1 MLTSAPT
8 GPGRAGGT
16 DGQPVAAVTPLRVLA
31 SEATKLVGAVWWPW
45 LLGGT
50 VVVTVAVTLVLASFV
65 RPEEGVPAAQVLTA
79 GHPVLALGLLGLG
92 VLVGAGDFTTGAA
105 TSTYLA
111 VPRRLPV
118 LGAQAVLTTGAAVL
132 TGSLAAAGAAVV
144 TDGARAR
151 ALPGALPGPDHLTT
165 VGAGVG
171 LVLHGTGLALLALGL
186 AVLVRRPGPAL
197 VGPVVLLL
205 LVDPLLAAGA
215 GPVTDV
221 VRGLLPAAG
230 TAMLTEAGPPVGPL
244 RGGLVLAGWV
254 AVVTAAAAWRL
265 RTRDVT

>member
-1 MLTSAPT
+1 MLTSPPT
-8 GPGRAGGT
+8 VTGRLGGAARR
-16 DGQPVAAVTPLRVLA
+16 PVPAVTPARVLA
-31 SEATKLVGAVWWPW
+31 SEATKLVGAAWLPW

-50 VVVTVAVTLVLASFV
+50 VVVAVAVTLVLASFV

-92 VLVGAGDFTTGAA
+92 VVVGAGDFTTGAA
-105 TSTYLA
+105 TSTYVA

-118 LGAQAVLTTGAAVL
+118 LGAQVVLTTAAAVL
-132 TGSLAAAGAAVV
+132 TGTLTAVGAAVV
-144 TDGARAR
+144 TAGARAH
-151 ALPGALPGPDHLTT
+151 ALPGPHHLTT

-171 LVLHGTGLALLALGL
+171 LVLNGTGLALLGLGL

-197 VGPVVLLL
+197 VLPVVLLL
-205 LVDPLLAAGA
+205 LVDPQLAANA

>member
-1 MLTSAPT
+1 MLTSAAT
-8 GPGRAGGT
+8 GPGPAGGT
-16 DGQPVAAVTPLRVLA
+16 AGRPVAAVTPLRVLA
-31 SEATKLVGAVWWPW
+31 AEATRLVGAAWLPW

-50 VVVTVAVTLVLASFV
+50 VLVAVAVTLVLASFV
-65 RPEEGVPAAQVLTA
+65 RPEEGVPAVEVLTA

-105 TSTYLA
+105 RSTYVA

-118 LGAQAVLTTGAAVL
+118 LGAQVVLTTAAAVVTGTL
-132 TGSLAAAGAAVV
+132 TAAGAAVV
-144 TDGARAR
+144 TAGARAH
-151 ALPGALPGPDHLTT
+151 ALPGPDHLTT
-165 VGAGVG
+165 AGAGLG
-171 LVLHGTGLALLALGL
+171 LVLHGTGLALLGLGL

-197 VGPVVLLL
+197 VVPVVLLL
-205 LVDPLLAAGA
+205 LVDPLLAAAA

-244 RGGLVLAGWV
+244 HGGLVLAGWV

-265 RTRDVT
+265 RTRDIS